1 MRDFVSEKSLV
12 KDYMTKD
19 VISVK
24 AETPTETVIKIM
36 KESNHNSY
44 PVVDDED
51 KLIGMVTAFD
61 ILLKDWADS
70 VKDLMSTDL
79 IVANEEM
86 SIDDA
91 SRVMF
96 RRGVSRLP
104 VVDSDGSLIGII
116 TNTDMVR
123 SHIERTTPNKV
134 EYFKSTLEALYGVKT
149 EIQHMKVSTKNLR
162 PTQDRVYADELEGRI
177 YEIKR
182 GLAEPVI
189 VVKTGNR
196 WILVDGHHRAIAAR
210 KLGCDKIDAYVINIH
225 SDIELGLEKTAD
237 DYGVKTFDDI
247 KIIDDAQHPLIA
259 ITESIKQ
266 SQEKK

>member
-1 MRDFVSEKSLV
+1 MSEKSLV

-24 AETPTETVIKIM
+24 PNTLTEILIKKM

-44 PVVDDED
+44 PVIDDNG
-51 KLIGMVTAFD
+51 KLAGMVTAFD
-61 ILLKDWADS
+61 IIFKDWS
-70 VKDLMSTDL
+70 ECVKDLMSTDL
-79 IVANEEM
+79 IVANGSM
-86 SIDDA
+86 SINDA

-104 VVDSDGSLIGII
+104 VVDEKRHLIGII
-116 TNTDMVR
+116 TNTDVVR
-123 SHIERTTPNKV
+123 SHIERTTPSKV
-134 EYFKSTLEALYGVKT
+134 DYFKDLLESTYDLKADVS
-149 EIQHMKVSTKNLR
+149 HMLVNTNDLR
-162 PTQDRVYADELEGRI
+162 PTQNQVFADELEGRI

-196 WILVDGHHRAIAAR
+196 WVLVDGHHRTIAAK
-210 KLGCDKIDAYVINIH
+210 KLGYNQIDAYVIDIH
-225 SDIELGLEKTAD
+225 KDIKIGLEKAAEEFE
-237 DYGVKTFDDI
+237 VKTFDDI

-266 SQEKK
+266 SRK